1 MTIIAYK
8 GSLRRKVMFLVLA
21 STFTALFVAAA
32 ALVAYEIVIYR
43 NALRSD
49 LITQANILSHA
60 SAPALAFDDRKAAT
74 ANLALLRSRPDIL
87 AAALYTARGAV
98 FATYVQDAGGKTF
111 PLLPE
116 PDGYVI
122 AGDSAQ
128 LFHRVVDNSEVLG
141 TLYLRARYQL
151 RDRLV
156 DYLAILLGVI
166 GASLL
171 ITALLSRNLR
181 SAVTDPILSVAAA
194 AHDVIQ
200 NRDFSARVKRTTD
213 DEVGVLVDAFNA
225 MLVEVGG
232 RATEL
237 ETSNRNL
244 QHEMAERSAAEAAL
258 RIADRR
264 KDEFL
269 ATLAHEL
276 RNPLAPIAN
285 ALVILRTPNVPQ
297 SVAEQARA
305 MMERQ
310 MRQLVRLVDD
320 LLDISRITTDRLV
333 LKRQVAALADVIR
346 NAVET
351 ARPLMDAR
359 RHELAVQLPDHVV
372 HVDAD
377 PTRLAQVFSNLLNN
391 AAKYTEPG
399 GHILIDARL
408 QGTDVIVE
416 VRDDGIGIADEMLPS
431 VFEMFVQVDTSLERS
446 QSGLGVGLSLAR
458 RLVEM
463 HGGKLEAHSAGLG
476 HGSVFSVRLPV
487 VVPERND
494 GAAVPALARV
504 HGLRL
509 YRILLVDDNVDFVTS
524 MGALLGALGHQVRIV
539 HDGPEALLLAADF
552 HPQFV
557 FLDIGL
563 PGMDGYQV
571 ARRLRESPPT
581 RDAILVAVTGWG
593 QEKDRQRAKEAGFD
607 QHLVKP
613 VEFST
618 IQQLFKALAPRT

>member
-1 MTIIAYK
+1 MTIVAYK
-8 GSLRRKVMFLVLA
+8 GSLRRKVMLLVLA

-43 NALRSD
+43 HALRSD

-60 SAPALAFDDRKAAT
+60 SAPALAFDDRKAAV

-87 AAALYTARGAV
+87 AAAIYTARGAV
-98 FATYVQDAGGKTF
+98 FATYVQDAVGETF
-111 PLLPE
+111 PQLPG

-128 LFHRVVDNSEVLG
+128 LFQRVIDNNEVLG

-151 RDRLV
+151 WNRLV
-156 DYLAILLGVI
+156 DYVVILFGVI

-171 ITALLSRNLR
+171 VTALLSRNLR

-194 AHDVIQ
+194 AHEVIQ
-200 NRDFSARVKRTTD
+200 NRDFSSRVKRTTD

-258 RIADRR
+258 RVADRR

-285 ALVILRTPNVPQ
+285 ALAILRTPNIPQ

-310 MRQLVRLVDD
+310 TRQLVRLVDD

-333 LKRQVAALADVIR
+333 LKRQVVDLALVIR

-351 ARPLMDAR
+351 ARPLMDVR
-359 RHELAVQLPDHVV
+359 SHELAVQLPAGVV

-399 GHILIDARL
+399 GHIVIDASV
-408 QGTDVIVE
+408 QGSDVIVE
-416 VRDDGIGIADEMLPS
+416 VRDDGIGIANEVLPS
-431 VFEMFVQVDTSLERS
+431 IFEMFVQVDTSLERS

-463 HGGKLEAHSAGLG
+463 HGGTLEAHSAGLDQ
-476 HGSVFSVRLPV
+476 GSVFRVRLPV
-487 VVPERND
+487 VASDAEEGPD
-494 GAAVPALARV
+494 LPAQARARS
-504 HGLRL
+504 LPL

-524 MGALLGALGHQVRIV
+524 MGALLGALGHQVRIA
-539 HDGPEALLLAADF
+539 HGGPEALRLATDF

-571 ARRLRESPPT
+571 ARSLRELPRT

-593 QEKDRQRAKEAGFD
+593 QEKDRERAREAGFD

-618 IQQLFKALAPRT
+618 IQQLFNALAPRS